1 MIPEIQNNGSSA
13 ITILLLLS
21 LSSLGGSLSLP
32 PSFAKVVSAPSPKVV
47 LPSLSRRV
55 IWIKCH
61 PHFSTI
67 NLKDDL
73 VEVFN
78 VPARMVYMR
87 LLVGHLAEST
97 HNMAQKVTHSVLF
110 IDLTAMLQPA
120 PLCAGTFNAGLR

>member
-1 MIPEIQNNGSSA
+1 MAPLPLLFSSYSPSPPLEEA
-13 ITILLLLS
+13 C
-21 LSSLGGSLSLP
+21 LSLP
-32 PSFAKVVSAPSPKVV
+32 LSRRLFLLPLPRFAVV